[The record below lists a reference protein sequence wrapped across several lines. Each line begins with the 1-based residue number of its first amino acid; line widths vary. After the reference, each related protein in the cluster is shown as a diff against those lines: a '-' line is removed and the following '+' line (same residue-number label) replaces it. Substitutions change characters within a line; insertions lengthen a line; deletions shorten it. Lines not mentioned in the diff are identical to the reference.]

1 VIRMLL
7 SLLLLPAMALAA
19 GPISLSDPD
28 GQELLLESLSVRA
41 AVHGMLSLTE
51 LEMEFRSPR
60 QDISEGRFTCV
71 LPAGATIS
79 RFAKEVGGVLMEGE
93 VVERMKAN
101 RIYDE
106 ILHEMR
112 DPALL
117 EQDLGNRF
125 SARIF
130 PIDPDGRVRLIL
142 SWTQLVPA
150 VDGVR
155 TLVIPLRGL
164 PRVASFD
171 FSAIL
176 TPLPGEGDMHVVGLG
191 RPTIASRHLRF
202 TQRDWLPEDVELDR
216 EAGREG
222 LQVLRAGDYYL
233 ASLVPAPEPE
243 GVPQSSAPASWL
255 VYVDTS
261 ASSASGLEQRLGA
274 LSEILA
280 SLPPG
285 DAIEIM
291 AFDQTI
297 DRLFDGSAGEAGRRI
312 ESALRTRKFL
322 GGTDIEAVVRDIAT
336 RAKGRWVVF
345 VSDGVAT
352 QGRTDLRD
360 LRDVVAVLPPN
371 LSLNAVVLGAT
382 QSAETLRELTR
393 GRGRIVEVPFTTSM
407 RAHARAAAALLQV
420 PMGARAAVR
429 DEAAEWFF
437 PQLAEDVRPRHEV
450 IVVGKV
456 SEGREPAI
464 AFEGLDSAAFAAEPV
479 ALRNGSFETLL
490 EREAYRAYLQD
501 LREREAAA
509 ADELVR
515 AALVREQVRIS
526 IERRILVPR
535 TTLLV
540 LESEDDYKRYEL
552 DRRSLESILTVG
564 GDGIDRIARSA
575 IPAHRPR
582 PPREQIYAIAESIT
596 ITAPP
601 ATEIQIGE
609 VLPEDDGEAEDDE
622 REPRSPPRRTAS
634 DRAEGGMAPAGSSSV
649 AENISA
655 RAATPRQS
663 WAGRVEIS
671 GQRVEA
677 LFEELDGDP
686 LDRSIYNDLGEALLE
701 RREWKRLAA
710 LAQRW
715 QPYDPENPQVYELL
729 MEAALEAGSREEA
742 LRAAGSLAEIAPAKP
757 ELLQRAGLLLLRI
770 AETLAPEDPDRPHAM
785 RLALA
790 PLRRAVELR
799 PDRANAH
806 RHLALALWRAGNH
819 AEAAGVLERATQ
831 REYPQWYGNVHRVL
845 REELGWIYR
854 DWRAED
860 PARSADIAL
869 RAERHEVDLDRTDA
883 LRITLAW
890 DTDANDVDLHVI
902 DPGGEECWYSEP
914 KTTTL
919 ELYEDITQGFGP
931 EVIRAERRLKGSYHI
946 GVKYYDEGPM
956 GIARGVV
963 LVLQPTR
970 SARPSLEIIP
980 FRLVQGGRE
989 DQVRPIAVIK

>member
-1 VIRMLL
+1 VTRILL

-60 QDISEGRFTCV
+60 QDIAEGRFTCV

-79 RFAKEVGGVLMEGE
+79 RFAKEIGGLLMEGE

-202 TQRDWLPEDVELDR
+202 TQRDWLPEDIELDR
-216 EAGREG
+216 EAERVG
-222 LQVLRAGDYYL
+222 LQVMRAGDYFL
-233 ASLVPAPEPE
+233 ASLIPAPEPR
-243 GVPQSSAPASWL
+243 GVPQSSVPASWL

-261 ASSASGLEQRLGA
+261 ASSASGLEQRLRA
-274 LSEILA
+274 LSEILG

-285 DAIEIM
+285 DAIEIV

-312 ESALRTRKFL
+312 ESAVRERKLL
-322 GGTDIEAVVRDIAT
+322 GGTDIETVVRDIAT
-336 RAKGRWVVF
+336 RAKGRRVVF

-352 QGRTDLRD
+352 QGRTDLRE
-360 LRDVVAVLPPN
+360 LRDVVAELPPN
-371 LSLNAVVLGAT
+371 LSLNAVVLGAA

-420 PMGARAAVR
+420 PAGARAAAR

-437 PQLAEDVRPRHEV
+437 PHLAEDVRPGREV

-456 SEGREPAI
+456 KEGREPDI
-464 AFEGLDSAAFAAEPV
+464 AFDGLGSASLTVAPV

-490 EREAYRAYLQD
+490 EREAHRAYLQD
-501 LREREAAA
+501 LREREAATE
-509 ADELVR
+509 DESVR
-515 AALVREQVRIS
+515 DALAREQVRIS
-526 IERRILVPR
+526 IERRILIPR

-552 DRRSLESILTVG
+552 DRRSLASILTVG
-564 GDGIDRIARSA
+564 GEGIDRIARSA
-575 IPAHRPR
+575 IPAHRQR
-582 PPREQIYAIAESIT
+582 PPREQIHAIAEAIT
-596 ITAPP
+596 VTAPP

-622 REPRSPPRRTAS
+622 REPRSPRRTAS
-634 DRAEGGMAPAGSSSV
+634 DRAEGGMAPAGSSRV
-649 AENISA
+649 AESVTV
-655 RAATPRQS
+655 RGSSRQP
-663 WAGRVEIS
+663 WTARVEIS
-671 GQRVEA
+671 DERVEA

-701 RREWKRLAA
+701 RREWERLAA
-710 LAQRW
+710 LALRW

-729 MEAALEAGSREEA
+729 MEAALQAGSREEA

-757 ELLQRAGLLLLRI
+757 ELLQRAGLLLLRV

-806 RHLALALWRAGNH
+806 RHLALALWRAGNP

-831 REYPQWYGNVHRVL
+831 REYPQWYGQVHRVL

-854 DWRAED
+854 VWRAED
-860 PARSADIAL
+860 PARSTDIAL

-931 EVIRAERRLKGSYHI
+931 EVIRAERRLSGTYRI

-989 DQVRPIAVIK
+989 DEVRPIAVIK